1 VPVDIYRR
9 FFVCDGGIMPALK
22 STNFKGRIVWLGLNA
37 NRKDTLRSVPVPEME
52 LTLAGCAGES
62 HAGLTRPSCARVVGQ
77 YPRGTEIRNTRQ
89 LSIMSAEELAQI
101 AEKMC
106 IEAVDP
112 AWLGLSMVV
121 EGIPDFT
128 LIPPSSRLQV
138 GDGATLT
145 LDMENRPCNL
155 PAPVIDAESPG
166 MGRAFKQAAKGLRG
180 VTAWVERA
188 GILRVGDDIV
198 LHIPDQPVWP
208 HMARARLQ

>member
-1 VPVDIYRR
+1 
-9 FFVCDGGIMPALK
+9 MPALK
-22 STNFKGRIVWLGLNA
+22 PTDYKGRIAWLGVNVD
-37 NRKDTLRSVPVPEME
+37 RKDTLCSVPVPEME

-62 HAGLTRPSCARVVGQ
+62 HAGLTRPSCSRVVGL
-77 YPRGTEIRNTRQ
+77 YPRGTEVRNTRQ
-89 LSIMSAEELAQI
+89 LSIMSAEELARI
-101 AEKMC
+101 AAKMG

-145 LDMENRPCNL
+145 VDMENRPCVL
-155 PAPVIDAESPG
+155 PGPVINRHFPDKG
-166 MGRAFKQAAKGLRG
+166 KLFKPAAKNLRG

-188 GILRVGDDIV
+188 GLLRVGDRII

-208 HMARARLQ
+208 HLARARRQ